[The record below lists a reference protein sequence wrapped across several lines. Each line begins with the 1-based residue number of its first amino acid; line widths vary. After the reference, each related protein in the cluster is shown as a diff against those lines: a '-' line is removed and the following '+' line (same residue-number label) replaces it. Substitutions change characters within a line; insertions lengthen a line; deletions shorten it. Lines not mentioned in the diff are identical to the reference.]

1 MDLRRH
7 SRYLKTLFF
16 LSFVGLGVGS
26 PFAGIFYKHVIVNP
40 DGTPAIGL
48 IGLIFFVMPLVSL
61 VAGIPAGI
69 VADKFHAGKHLL
81 TLLCAGV
88 ALFSIL
94 VGLAGEGFAGRWGM
108 NERFLFIFA
117 VLVCLHFCL
126 SPINPMIDAETL
138 LFLNAHSRREYYG
151 VYRLWG
157 TYGWSVS
164 TILTGALLFR
174 FRHDSLIFYGLA
186 LAYALLGAAARS
198 GITVRPAGQPIII
211 PWPYLRK
218 DRLFQRFLLFM
229 FLVGVVSNASY
240 IYIGYF
246 FDDVMQTPLEIGAVL
261 GTWTIFEV
269 PVMLY
274 SRRLIELFGN
284 RWLIV
289 AGLLVNGVRLLVFS
303 LFTREMP
310 FAWKW
315 AAALLQGPGFGLTHL
330 GAIDFVDR
338 QAHPNMRATYL
349 SIMNVAR
356 MSLASALGGILGS
369 WLIKQWGG
377 AFLMQFCGWG
387 AIGLILFFLL
397 LGRQREPREEDS
409 PPG

>member
-1 MDLRRH
+1 MDLPRH

-16 LSFVGLGVGS
+16 LSFVGLGIGS

-61 VAGIPAGI
+61 IAGIPAGI

-81 TLLCAGV
+81 TVLCAGA

-126 SPINPMIDAETL
+126 APINPMIDAETL
-138 LFLNAHSRREYYG
+138 LFLNTHSRREYYG

-174 FRHDSLIFYGLA
+174 FRHDSLIFYSLA

-211 PWPYLRK
+211 PWAHLRK
-218 DRLFQRFLLFM
+218 DRLFQWFLLFM

-274 SRRLIELFGN
+274 SRRLIELLGN

-338 QAHPNMRATYL
+338 QAHPSMRATYL
-349 SIMNVAR
+349 GILSVAR

-387 AIGLILFFLL
+387 SIGLIFFFALL
-397 LGRQREPREEDS
+397 MRQRDGLGEGSRP
-409 PPG
+409 